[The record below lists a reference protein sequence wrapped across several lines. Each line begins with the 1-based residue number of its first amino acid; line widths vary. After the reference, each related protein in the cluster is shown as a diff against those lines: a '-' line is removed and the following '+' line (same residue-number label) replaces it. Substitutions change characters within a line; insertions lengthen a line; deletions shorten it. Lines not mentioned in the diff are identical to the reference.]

1 MDLENDIYELWKEL
15 CPNEAFSQG
24 LKEHAGKLFV
34 HTKENKENMLERIN
48 DLRSNTDDPVQKK
61 FLTSL
66 EAAIKYREAPHD
78 ITDITWTLFDHL
90 LKEGIN
96 TEHISSLLDYT
107 EKILE
112 NSKSS
117 YKMSELS
124 VELKAILV
132 NKCNSLLGIIGV
144 IAEETDDENLKK
156 KIEEVSGRVKEYKE
170 NVGIKGLEKGDFSE
184 IFPLL
189 EGSSESHLSRE
200 DVYPQ
205 LIKELYDYYETPE
218 EIEKKALSWLENELP
233 KLRGTATKIAEKY
246 EVEMNIETIDKEIA
260 KRRDIRKT
268 ELLDFIKRFR
278 EKAQKVVE
286 QRIVKINPSYK
297 TDILETPHYLLNFI
311 PTAAMT
317 MFDTLTDKPFNV
329 FFVTTDEKRSPPTGA
344 PDIFQLVVHEEY
356 GHCVNFSNSAVGFAW
371 KPSLI
376 EQLNSSLHY
385 PISEG
390 ISFHRELETLEL
402 LEELAG
408 RPREDLT
415 KEEIELLGALA
426 PPDEIDM
433 FLLETRFVVLKWR
446 VIRFLRAIGDV
457 RINMNKQT
465 LTEFVGWASEKTGFS
480 KKVIYDQIFIFLEK
494 PGYAPCYSIAG
505 MALKDLQE
513 DAKKRGKDVLEF
525 NTITSSLGFPPRTV
539 FEERLRNL

>member
-1 MDLENDIYELWKEL
+1 MDLENDIYEVWKEL

-24 LKEHAGKLFV
+24 LKDCAGKLFV
-34 HTKENKENMLERIN
+34 PTEENRENILEKIN
-48 DLRSNTDDPVQKK
+48 SLRLKTDDPVQKK
-61 FLTSL
+61 FLTSI
-66 EAAIKYREAPHD
+66 EATIKYREAPHD

-107 EKILE
+107 NKILE
-112 NSKSS
+112 NSKRS
-117 YKMSELS
+117 YRMSELT
-124 VELKAILV
+124 VEIKAILV

-144 IAEETDDENLKK
+144 IAEETEDENLKK
-156 KIEEVSGRVKEYKE
+156 KIEDVSARVKEYKE
-170 NVGIKGLEKGDFSE
+170 DVGIKGLDKGDFSE
-184 IFPLL
+184 IFPIL
-189 EGSSESHLSRE
+189 EGSSESHLNRE
-200 DVYPQ
+200 NTYSQ
-205 LIKELYDYYETPE
+205 LIKELFDYYETPE

-233 KLRGTATKIAEKY
+233 KLKETATKIADNY
-246 EVEMNIETIDKEIA
+246 EIEMNIENIDKEIA
-260 KRRDIRKT
+260 RRRDISKT
-268 ELLDFIKRFR
+268 ELLGFIKRFR
-278 EKAQKVVE
+278 ENAQKVVE
-286 QRIVKINPSYK
+286 QKIVRINPNYK

-371 KPSLI
+371 KPSLV

-402 LEELAG
+402 LEELAEQ
-408 RPREDLT
+408 PKEDLT
-415 KEEIELLGALA
+415 KEERELLNALA

-433 FLLETRFVVLKWR
+433 FLLESRFVVLKWR

-465 LTEFVGWASEKTGFS
+465 LTEFVEWASEKTGFS
-480 KKVIYDQIFIFLEK
+480 KKIIYDQIFIFLEM

-513 DAKKRGKDVLEF
+513 DAKRRGKDVLEF